1 MDHLSP
7 SLSIL
12 FESGTTGGLVY
23 KQELKNNFISYAI
36 NISHKQIDRICELII
51 NCQSKLLIKKFE
63 NTNDYDISQVFL
75 IHSWTIESLKL
86 LLSSSTSL
94 LICIINDKQNKLAG
108 YLLLTSIDHRIHH
121 MNPEVDQF
129 ILDVNVIANEQWE
142 QLVASPYIRYIEQT
156 GVDIEYHRQT
166 IGSTL
171 IALAKNQNQEY

>member
-12 FESGTTGGLVY
+12 FENGYV
-23 KQELKNNFISYAI
+23 I
-36 NISHKQIDRICELII
+36 NISHKQIDRICEFVI

-63 NTNDYDISQVFL
+63 NTNDYNINQGFR
-75 IHSWTIESLKL
+75 IHSWSIESLKL

-94 LICIINDKQNKLAG
+94 LICINDDKQNKLAG
-108 YLLLTSIDHRIHH
+108 YLLLTSIDRRIHH

-129 ILDVNVIANEQWE
+129 ILDENVITNERWE
-142 QLVASPYIRYIEQT
+142 QLVSSPYVRYIEQT
-156 GVDIEYHRQT
+156 GVDIEYHRQN

-171 IALAKNQNQEY
+171 IALAKNQSKEDIYTCVIH